1 MFIITHK
8 ISISHTVDITLK
20 VEQLTGIKL
29 PDINYCTY
37 LQLLL
42 PLLPTTSATSVLLPA
57 NPTHKW

>member
-29 PDINYCTY
+29 PVSTTY